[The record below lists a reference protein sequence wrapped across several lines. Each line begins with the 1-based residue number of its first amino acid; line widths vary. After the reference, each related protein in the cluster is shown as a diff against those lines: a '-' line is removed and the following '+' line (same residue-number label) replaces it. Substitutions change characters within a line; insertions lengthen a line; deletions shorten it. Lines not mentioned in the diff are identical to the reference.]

1 MVLYLHL
8 QIFFDQHR
16 QSTQLALSE
25 NKINVLRFVLK
36 AVKHEKQKPVS
47 RIFLLSRQ
55 RWYIRYKT
63 WLMFRVFPLAWSTHK
78 PVSIKF
84 LRQEAY
90 QMKPS
95 MLRQNQP
102 WIRIEKQQELPLAKL
117 YLPVANNNLSYNL
130 QHEKKKKEIR
140 PNSHRGFL
148 RIRIKSPFYGK
159 GLVAGVCPMSVL
171 TIIIKAYMV
180 LRNHF
185 FNKRLMWIPKQLLWI
200 VSITR

>member
-102 WIRIEKQQELPLAKL
+102 WIRIEKQQELPLAKV
-117 YLPVANNNLSYNL
+117 YLPVANNNLGYNL
-130 QHEKKKKEIR
+130 QLPWRKKKEIR
-140 PNSHRGFL
+140 PNSYRGFL
-148 RIRIKSPFYGK
+148 RIRVKSLFYGK
-159 GLVAGVCPMSVL
+159 GLVAAPQCADHNYQSIYGAAKPLFL
-171 TIIIKAYMV
+171 TKG
-180 LRNHF
+180 
-185 FNKRLMWIPKQLLWI
+185 
-200 VSITR
+200 